1 MYVKKFLDFVC
12 DATRGRHFNIWA
24 PPFAIIPEEVYREH
38 FAAIE
43 DWWNAAETAAE
54 NDRYL
59 ERITKSRLQWTYV
72 KLMLCPDP
80 VEGEVFFRTVESLG
94 IRWNEW
100 RNFTADPDF
109 ALSPVDWK

>member
-1 MYVKKFLDFVC
+1 M
-12 DATRGRHFNIWA
+12 
-24 PPFAIIPEEVYREH
+24 
-38 FAAIE
+38 
-43 DWWNAAETAAE
+43 
-54 NDRYL
+54 
-59 ERITKSRLQWTYV
+59 
-72 KLMLCPDP
+72 KLMLYPDP